1 MINLTP
7 ISKVIQ
13 KRLFEKMKVLGR
25 EQIYDSS
32 SPRSKD
38 TLRLSDLSVKS
49 TFIKMV
55 SGTEKPVILNGGEL
69 TEDNKMAVGYDEV
82 YGPRAGNPNKYK
94 RPIPGIKSIE
104 VQFKGGQR
112 ALRQATINWVCW
124 TFEDLDR
131 LVPHFLAHGKTVG
144 LEWGWVYNKKQF
156 QNLKSIIKK
165 DGEISPDGF
174 KDYRKAI
181 DDNQGDSDF
190 MQGVIKN
197 YEYTTRDDGGFD
209 CTTTIISTGISI
221 LDMTSPSDSTVDRVK
236 LYDIKEKDSIDKKI
250 EKLQAILDD
259 EEDIKNVFYNG
270 ALGLPIF
277 VNGFDEFLLTLDTD
291 DGLGDDVEKT
301 SGPNIFKYNTNSFIY
316 NTQAKYDYVTDREYI
331 VGNEKFGISK
341 SKTTKKVTELS
352 VDDAWVRWGWFEDNV
367 ITPFFSLV
375 SEDTGKIMTEFRS
388 VDRVLENGVP
398 QDEFEP
404 IQITNHRALE
414 TTNTNKFILP
424 GQFNPGEHDTQ
435 LMKIANIVNQTD
447 KFNQFRVEGEET
459 RGYLR
464 NILVHIDVLK
474 ECFNFSEGATLQ
486 AGLEQ
491 FLNILMDEV
500 FIWNLEIEPDT
511 VESNRI
517 RIIDTKVTFY
527 PDWSDTFKPDEQKSK
542 VDDNLKITT
551 HGVFHFPVWQSDS
564 ITKAQTFT
572 TKIPNSMQL
581 SAMYGQN
588 LDSSKVIV
596 DSDNNVNSEGKAAG
610 ALTRDEKLKDRYYKN
625 TEFGYRIGANLGV
638 DKGDESRPIQ
648 IGQGIDIGSSADL
661 FNNIKDTITND
672 INVEINK
679 IQDTKIKEK
688 KKGFFASLFGGNE
701 EEVAVF
707 TDKLL
712 NPALIPEG
720 DVPTFLSKITRGDKD
735 KEFNASLGKLYR
747 ERYTEGKLK
756 DQFIDGNDEI
766 MRYGGKG
773 RSEDVPMLIPFDLEL
788 TIDGIGGIYPGN
800 SFHST
805 YLPSRYKTEAIFQ
818 AFDVNHEVGP
828 DYWNTKING
837 KMRASLA
844 GLFTKLYTVDDK
856 IANLIKKIRGKIN
869 PDTVKDE
876 ETGLYGGLYRQNPD
890 GYKSPYAQET
900 KLDLGGG

>member
-7 ISKVIQ
+7 ISKAIQ

-82 YGPRAGNPNKYK
+82 YGPRAENPNKYK

-156 QNLKSIIKK
+156 QNLKSIIKN

-174 KDYRKAI
+174 KDYRKVI
-181 DDNQGDSDF
+181 DDNNGDSDF

-221 LDMTSPSDSTVDRVK
+221 LDMTSPSDSTVDKVK
-236 LYDIKEKDSIDKKI
+236 LYDIKESDSTDKKI

-259 EEDIKNVFYNG
+259 EEDLKNIFYNNS
-270 ALGLPIF
+270 LGLPIF
-277 VNGFDEFLLTLDTD
+277 VNGIDEYLLTLPRDDEFL
-291 DGLGDDVEKT
+291 GGGGGPLGTVRQYEYIPEE
-301 SGPNIFKYNTNSFIY
+301 SSNLFRYSTNSFIY
-316 NTQAKYDYVTDREYI
+316 NTKTKITDDIE
-331 VGNEKFGISK
+331 
-341 SKTTKKVTELS
+341 TPQKVKEG
-352 VDDAWVRWGWFEDNV
+352 VIDDAWIRWGWFEDNV

-375 SEDTGKIMTEFRS
+375 SEDTGKIMSEFRS
-388 VDRVLENGVP
+388 VDRILKDGIP

-404 IQITNHRALE
+404 VQISNHRALE

-424 GQFNPGEHDTQ
+424 GQFSPGIHDTQ
-435 LMKIANIVNQTD
+435 LMKIATIVNDTD
-447 KFNQFRVEGEET
+447 KFNQFRVEGDET

-464 NILVHIDVLK
+464 NILIHIDVLK

-491 FLNILMDEV
+491 LLNVLMDEC
-500 FIWNLEIEPDT
+500 FLWNLEIEPDT
-511 VESNRI
+511 VESNRV

-527 PDWSDTFKPDEQKSK
+527 PNWSDTFKPDEVKSK
-542 VDDNLKITT
+542 VNDNLEITT

-572 TKIPNSMQL
+572 TKVPNSMQL
-581 SAMYGQN
+581 AAMYGQN
-588 LDSSKVIV
+588 LDRFKVLN
-596 DSDNNVNSEGKAAG
+596 DPDNNVNDEGKASG
-610 ALTRDEKLKDRYYKN
+610 AVTRDEKLKDRYYKN
-625 TEFGYRIGANLGV
+625 TEFGYRINQKIGV
-638 DKGDESRPIQ
+638 DKGDESQPIQ
-648 IGQGIDIGSSADL
+648 LGQGLDIGSSADL
-661 FNNIKDTITND
+661 FENITDTITND
-672 INVEINK
+672 INAEINK
-679 IQDTKIKEK
+679 IQNTKVKEK
-688 KKGFFASLFGGNE
+688 KKGFFARLFGGGSDE
-701 EEVAVF
+701 DVEAVY
-707 TDKLL
+707 TGKLL

-720 DVPTFLSKITRGDKD
+720 DVNTFLSDITQKDID
-735 KEFNASLGKLYR
+735 KEFNSSLQKLYNQ
-747 ERYTEGKLK
+747 RYTEGKLK

-766 MRYGGKG
+766 MRQGGKG
-773 RSEDVPMLIPFDLEL
+773 RSSEVPMLIPFDLEL

-805 YLPSRYKTEAIFQ
+805 YLPTRYKKETIFQ

-844 GLFTKLYTVDDK
+844 GLFTKLYTVDEK

-869 PDTVKDE
+869 PDTVKDP
-876 ETGLYGGLYRQNPD
+876 ETGLYGGLYKQNPD
-890 GYKSPYAQET
+890 GYVNKYAQPT
-900 KLDLGGG
+900 KLDLGGK